1 MLDWPVYFQANVVM
15 QFLFA
20 GGCVGEASW
29 LVGRRFKPPGLTLG
43 VWARGL
49 WFNPP
54 CLSLCVGAGGGM
66 RSWKGFGPKLGSALM
81 EFVWA
86 FDHASTKA

>member
-15 QFLFA
+15 QVLFA

-43 VWARGL
+43 VWAGPWPLVQPAMSEFMCWGWRE
-49 WFNPP
+49 NAI
-54 CLSLCVGAGGGM
+54 LS
-66 RSWKGFGPKLGSALM
+66 GFR
-81 EFVWA
+81 
-86 FDHASTKA
+86 T